1 MPRLSPRA
9 ELERLLVD
17 DVPHADLTTEA
28 PGIGSAAG
36 AMEFD
41 ARDSMVLA
49 FAEDAAAI
57 IEICGC
63 SAELL
68 ASSGTA
74 VRPGIPI
81 LKACGSAAGL
91 LQGWKVAQLHGN
103 PRDRRR
109 RHRCIPSDRHC
120 LHAEELTG
128 HEAVRRRNGQG
139 GGGAVMHRV
148 VCRRRCCIP
157 EHRGFLGNEPLA
169 ITVERLGRGSP
180 ESNCCRG
187 ASTSSRRSLHR
198 LTSSRLLNGCEAW
211 DVVPSSRLLAVSIR
225 PMLSRMC
232 GQGPKCWSRPH
243 HILAKPRDVE
253 ARLGLKVA

>member
-91 LQGWKVAQLHGN
+91 LQGWKVA
-103 PRDRRR
+103 
-109 RHRCIPSDRHC
+109 RCTATREIVDAATAASPQIVIACTRKNSPGTKRF
-120 LHAEELTG
+120 
-128 HEAVRRRNGQG
+128 AVATVKA
-139 GGGAVMHRV
+139 GGA
-148 VCRRRCCIP
+148 
-157 EHRGFLGNEPLA
+157 
-169 ITVERLGRGSP
+169 
-180 ESNCCRG
+180 
-187 ASTSSRRSLHR
+187 
-198 LTSSRLLNGCEAW
+198 
-211 DVVPSSRLLAVSIR
+211 
-225 PMLSRMC
+225 
-232 GQGPKCWSRPH
+232 Q
-243 HILAKPRDVE
+243 
-253 ARLGLKVA
+253 